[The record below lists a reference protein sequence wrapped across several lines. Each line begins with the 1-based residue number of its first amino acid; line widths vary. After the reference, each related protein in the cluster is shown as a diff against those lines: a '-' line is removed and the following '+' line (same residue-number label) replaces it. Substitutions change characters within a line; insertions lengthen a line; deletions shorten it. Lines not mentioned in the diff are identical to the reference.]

1 MSDNKF
7 WAVFWAIVALVL
19 ITSTLTE
26 SYNARIRAEACKHV
40 QGRLDRQ
47 GNCVK

>member
-1 MSDNKF
+1 MNENKL
-7 WAVFWAIVALVL
+7 WAVFWMSFAVVL
-19 ITSTLTE
+19 IVSIVTE